1 MYLFIVVKV
10 EQGGLKGQVPCKWNA
25 CGSPVR
31 DKLVVLLNV
40 KSNVVDPYGMPVVCV

>member
-10 EQGGLKGQVPCKWNA
+10 EQGGLKGQVPCKWNV

-31 DKLVVLLNV
+31 DKLVVLL
-40 KSNVVDPYGMPVVCV
+40 